1 MGTVTG
7 TLTVTLLSF
16 TDTTAE
22 PAATPLTV
30 TTLLLTDTVAIPP
43 FDELAETVPEY
54 PLAVSFPV
62 APTASD
68 SEAGDTVM
76 DLVTVTGRLMLG
88 VFASRT

>member
-1 MGTVTG
+1 MTG

-30 TTLLLTDTVAIPP
+30 TTLLLTETVATLVLA
-43 FDELAETVPEY
+43 ELAETAPEY

-62 APTASD
+62 VPTASD
-68 SEAGDTVM
+68 SEEGDTVM
-76 DLVTVTGRLMLG
+76 DFVTVTGRLTLG